1 MQKVY
6 FNGIDLGKVKELDE
20 IDEALIAEL
29 VSSLNVRQTLS
40 IMVRGYLNLGR
51 LRMEN
56 WKGEANFY
64 LFKCPVH
71 GYQVTYKSG
80 YFDELKCIPCLR
92 EELGLKKER
101 VETREQATMPD
112 INEFSKV

>member
-1 MQKVY
+1 MRTQMTEVY
-6 FNGIDLGKVKELDE
+6 FNGIDLGKIKELDE
-20 IDEALIAEL
+20 IDEAKIAEI
-29 VSSLNVRQTLS
+29 VSSLNMRQS
-40 IMVRGYLNLGR
+40 MSMMVRGYLALGK

-80 YFDELKCIPCLR
+80 YFDELKCNPCLR
-92 EELGLKKER
+92 EELGLNKER
-101 VETREQATMPD
+101 VDVRQGKISPE
-112 INEFSKV
+112 IK